1 MNNNNPT
8 DNQNNLNNY
17 NNTEASPNNDFS
29 AASLIAEQNLILEYN
44 QNYNFMNLINLDEII
59 SEDILIKEPDWKL
72 LMFGWMTPKIRNLFF
87 ANSNYKKILTESN
100 ILFLEG
106 LLYEHG
112 LYGFEMSIEKAF
124 GKYNEGIKHDNQYC
138 LYRVFFILTNDKHC
152 EKFKLKQ
159 CSQLALIFLIKSCA
173 YNESYLDI
181 NRIEPIYKLN
191 SILLQ
196 ANKSLDY
203 FNTIIENYQSYL
215 RPYDLIKYGNEQ
227 SEAEEKSQNQIK
239 KNFNPN
245 SVLSIK
251 IDELEVKYLNSFLLL
266 SFPLNI
272 KNLKDALQKL
282 EEISQDHYEACFKL
296 ACIYYT
302 PMYRDHIQKDIQKSL
317 KFFEFLESKNY
328 TRSLCSY
335 YKVCEEQKI
344 KDNLHTLI
352 LRAKNL
358 RGYSSHFYAN
368 YLCRNRIDLEENK
381 NKILKYFFKSM
392 LFGNLISI
400 VIVFEI
406 LTKLYISKFRRGI
419 NKIDTNDVIMNN
431 LNSKKIF
438 QKKKNKIKMCDDD
451 KNFEIDIDYMETNSI
466 HSDNENVYLDFSD
479 EESQEILKYNLDN
492 EAFWNYFFRNLG
504 IKLRNF
510 MELIYEFVSI
520 QKNDEN
526 LNKTLD
532 YDVLILF
539 FQIHAYYHY
548 KGYLVKQDYHKSIE
562 IMEDTFK
569 SGKSV
574 KCYRKIFYYLAKSY
588 KKIGNMEKFNFYM
601 KKSFDIYILLSE
613 FPYHHFIVGKTFL
626 HGIHDIPK
634 NLDYA
639 IHYFKMGFNYNDNSF
654 FINTLYSQKCHHY
667 LIKTP
672 EIVSYVNTTVL
683 NSSRIIIDNFV
694 DSENVCII
702 CYANFR
708 QVRHSKCKHKFVC
721 LLCYEKMQNK
731 NQCPFC
737 KQISEAINEFEI

>member
-1 MNNNNPT
+1 MENNNNNDSPT
-8 DNQNNLNNY
+8 NINDQTYNQ
-17 NNTEASPNNDFS
+17 ASPHNEIS
-29 AASLIAEQNLILEYN
+29 AASIIAEQNLIMEYN
-44 QNYNFMNLINLDEII
+44 QNFLNSINLDEII
-59 SEDILIKEPDWKL
+59 KEDVLINEPDWKL
-72 LMFGWMTPKIRNLFF
+72 LMFEWMTPKIRSLFF

-112 LYGFEMSIEKAF
+112 LYGFEISIEKAF
-124 GKYNEGIKHDNQYC
+124 EKYNEGIKQDNQYC
-138 LYRVFFILTNDKHC
+138 LYRLFFILTNDSSC
-152 EKFKLKQ
+152 QKFNLKR
-159 CSQLALIFLIKSCA
+159 CSELALIFLIKSCA

-203 FNTIIENYQSYL
+203 LNKIIENYKTYL
-215 RPYDLIKYGNEQ
+215 RPYDFEESSDEESKH
-227 SEAEEKSQNQIK
+227 SESKEFNKQVK
-239 KNFNPN
+239 FNPN
-245 SVLSIK
+245 SVLKIK
-251 IDELEVKYLNSFLLL
+251 IDEIEVKYLHSFLLL
-266 SFPLNI
+266 SFPLNAR
-272 KNLKDALQKL
+272 NLKDALQKL
-282 EEISQDHYEACFKL
+282 GDISQDHYEACFKL

-302 PMYRDHIQKDIQKSL
+302 PMYRDHINKDVQKSL
-317 KFFEFLESKNY
+317 KYFEFLESKNY

-344 KDNLHTLI
+344 NDKIHTLI

-368 YLCRNRIDLEENK
+368 YLCRNRIDLDENK
-381 NKILKYFFKSM
+381 NKILKYFFKSL

-406 LTKLYISKFRRGI
+406 LTKLYIAKFRRGNKKIEPNDTMI
-419 NKIDTNDVIMNN
+419 NPK
-431 LNSKKIF
+431 NSKKYI
-438 QKKKNKIKMCDDD
+438 KNKRQIINYCDDS
-451 KNFEIDIDYMETNSI
+451 KNFGIDIDYMETNSI
-466 HSDNENVYLDFSD
+466 HSDNDNVYVDFSD
-479 EESQEILKYNLDN
+479 DECKGILKYNLEN
-492 EAFWNYFFRNLG
+492 EAFWSYFFKNLG
-504 IKLRNF
+504 ITLRNF
-510 MELIYEFVSI
+510 MDLIYEFVSK

-539 FQIHAYYHY
+539 FQIHAYYYY
-548 KGYLVKQDYHKSIE
+548 KGYLVEQDYKKSIE
-562 IMEDTFK
+562 ILVDTFK
-569 SGKSV
+569 SGKSF

-588 KKIGNMEKFNFYM
+588 KKIGNIDKYNYYM

-613 FPYHHFIVGKTFL
+613 FPYHHFIVAKTFL
-626 HGIHDIPK
+626 RGIKDVPK

-639 IHYFKMGFNYNDNSF
+639 IHYFKLGQSYNDNNF
-654 FINTLYSQKCHHY
+654 FINTLYSQKCHYY
-667 LIKTP
+667 LISTP
-672 EIVSYVNTTVL
+672 EIINYVNTTAI
-683 NSSRIIIDNFV
+683 NSSRTIIDHYV

-721 LLCYEKMQNK
+721 LLCYDKMHNK

-737 KQISEAINEFEI
+737 KQISEAVNEFEI